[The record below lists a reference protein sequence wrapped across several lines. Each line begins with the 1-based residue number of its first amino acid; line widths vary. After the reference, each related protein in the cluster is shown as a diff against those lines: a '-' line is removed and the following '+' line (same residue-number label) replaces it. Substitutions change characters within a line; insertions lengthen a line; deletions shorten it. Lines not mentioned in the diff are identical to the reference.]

1 MKTEDRPR
9 LTAEILAEQAR
20 KQAVLDAEAQARQQ
34 AILAAAEA
42 PIRLPE
48 ASQADDP
55 VNHPSH
61 YTRGG
66 IECIDALS
74 AMVSAFPN
82 PGEAALAWQVVK
94 YVWRFP
100 FKENPLQDLQK
111 ARFYLDRLIR
121 GREQA

>member
-1 MKTEDRPR
+1 MKTENRTR

-20 KQAVLDAEAQARQQ
+20 RQAVLDAEAQAR
-34 AILAAAEA
+34 
-42 PIRLPE
+42 PT
-48 ASQADDP
+48 DDP